1 MAAYWKCRLVSAGPF
16 VPVKTWFG
24 APLVDGEE
32 LDRSH
37 RWQALVRLET
47 SSRAI
52 LFGDETPIEVEGM
65 RSMRGLERI
74 TESDYAYMLRH
85 ADYSTKHK
93 PENHDAAP
101 YTPIDWNKSKPI
113 FPKVTK

>member
-1 MAAYWKCRLVSAGPF
+1 MPDYWKCKLVPGGPF

-24 APLVDGEE
+24 PPLVDGEE
-32 LDRSH
+32 LDRSP

-52 LFGDETPIEVEGM
+52 LFGNETPIEVEGM
-65 RSMRGLERI
+65 KSMRSLERVS
-74 TESDYAYMLRH
+74 EADYQFMLKH

-93 PENHDAAP
+93 PDNHDAAP
-101 YTPIDWNKSKPI
+101 YTPIDWNKGRPI
-113 FPKVTK
+113 F